1 MDDAVSVQVLDGTDH
16 LAHDIGGVALGEP
29 LSGDDA
35 VKELSTL
42 AVLHNDMDIAV
53 IDVALIELDDV
64 GVVNRLKNGELFLEK
79 SDILGNVLTEDGL
92 DGPRDLG
99 VCLQRGRSDCSEMTT
114 TDHLDKVV
122 DCADV
127 CCGECLRD
135 VLEDTL
141 GFSFDHLIKFQ
152 ILYCKCLSIY

>member
-1 MDDAVSVQVLDGTDH
+1 MHNSMTVQMFDRAKH
-16 LAHDIGGVALGEP
+16 LAHDVCSLMLGES
-29 LSGDDA
+29 LRRHDSIE
-35 VKELSTL
+35 ELAAL
-42 AVLHNDMDIAV
+42 AVLHNDVHVAV

-92 DGPRDLG
+92 DGPCDLG
-99 VCLQRGRSDCSEMTT
+99 VRLQRGRSDCSEMTT

-127 CCGECLRD
+127 CC
-135 VLEDTL
+135 
-141 GFSFDHLIKFQ
+141 
-152 ILYCKCLSIY
+152 